1 MKQESQQNNLYLLN
15 KEGKSL
21 VKYECNKKKKDWIEM
36 MGYTEQFFQW
46 LSEIFAKTSKFNF
59 PM

>member
-36 MGYTEQFFQW
+36 MSYTEQFFQW
-46 LSEIFAKTSKFNF
+46 LFEIFAKTF
-59 PM
+59 

>member
-15 KEGKSL
+15 KGGTSL
-21 VKYECNKKKKDWIEM
+21 VKYECNKKKKGWIKM

-46 LSEIFAKTSKFNF
+46 LSEIFAKTF
-59 PM
+59 

>member
-15 KEGKSL
+15 KGGTSL

-36 MGYTEQFFQW
+36 MGYIEQSFQW
-46 LSEIFAKTSKFNF
+46 LSEIFAKTSKSNF